1 MFERVAN
8 FRDIGGLQAEDG
20 LRVRRGVT
28 YRSAALDWMTRADAV
43 RARDELGLKT
53 VIDLRATHEVQPLDR
68 HPLVTLGIAHEH
80 APLSNPT
87 VEEGWKRV
95 PPYGVESYILPLRHA
110 QPAIRTAFERLAM
123 PNALPAVFHC
133 AAGKDRTGLFAA
145 LLLDLLG
152 VSEDD
157 IVADYCASQPHLQ
170 RVASLAGRDPARKD
184 PSHYEVQ
191 PESLRGTLRWLREH
205 HGSTASYLRSVGV
218 PTEAVVRLSAQL
230 TVSQRAGTRPR

>member
-8 FRDIGGLQAEDG
+8 FRDIGGHRTGDG
-20 LRVRRGVT
+20 LRVRRGVV
-28 YRSAALDWMTRADAV
+28 YRSAALDWMTRADAI
-43 RARDELGLKT
+43 RARDQLGLKT
-53 VIDLRATHEVQPLDR
+53 VIDLRASHEVQPLER
-68 HPLVTLGIAHEH
+68 HPLVALGVAHEH
-80 APLSNPT
+80 APLSNPI

-95 PPYGVESYILPLRHA
+95 PPYGTESYILPLRHA

-123 PNALPAVFHC
+123 PDALPAVCHC
-133 AAGKDRTGLFAA
+133 AAGKDRTGILTS

-152 VSEDD
+152 APEAD

-170 RVASLAGRDPARKD
+170 RVATLAGRDPARED

-205 HGSTASYLRSVGV
+205 HGSTAAYLRSVG
-218 PTEAVVRLSAQL
+218 LSSRAIETLRAQMK
-230 TVSQRAGTRPR
+230 A